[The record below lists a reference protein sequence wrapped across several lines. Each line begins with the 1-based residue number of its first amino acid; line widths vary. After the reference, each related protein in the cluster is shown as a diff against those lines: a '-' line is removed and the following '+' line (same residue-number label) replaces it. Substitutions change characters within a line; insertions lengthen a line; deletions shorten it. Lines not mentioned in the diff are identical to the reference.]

1 MDYTI
6 FPKQDVLE
14 RLEAAKRSGGLCK
27 EAASEIRKLHAEIKE
42 YEEMAYRFACVL
54 DHATG
59 GYLSKTNY
67 DKDTMY
73 AAIDDHVH
81 RQCDEALKDALEGK

>member
-1 MDYTI
+1 MLALR
-6 FPKQDVLE
+6 DVNDL
-14 RLEAAKRSGGLCK
+14 
-27 EAASEIRKLHAEIKE
+27 
-42 YEEMAYRFACVL
+42 AYRFSCVL

-59 GYLSKTNY
+59 GYLSKTAY

-81 RQCDEALKDALEGK
+81 RQCDEALKEAQAEAPEQLER